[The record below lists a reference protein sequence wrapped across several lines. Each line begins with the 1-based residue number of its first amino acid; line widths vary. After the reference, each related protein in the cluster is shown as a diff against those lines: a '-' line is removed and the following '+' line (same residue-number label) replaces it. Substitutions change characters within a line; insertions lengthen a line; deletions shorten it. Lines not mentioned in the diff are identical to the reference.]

1 MYYPY
6 MGFPPFMPQ
15 TERRGPSIE
24 DLIYAR
30 KCLDDLEKS
39 FKDDETKKKEKSR
52 KRETP
57 KFSFLEMVGLLL
69 LTAPF
74 IGSAYI
80 YALGY
85 MVNNMQSIMQGLT
98 NSAPH

>member
-1 MYYPY
+1 MYPY
-6 MGFPPFMPQ
+6 MYPPFIPQ

-39 FKDDETKKKEKSR
+39 FKDGEEKKKSKKKE
-52 KRETP
+52 P
-57 KFSFLEMVGLLL
+57 AKFSFLEMVGLLL

-85 MVNNMQSIMQGLT
+85 MVNNMQEIMKGLT
-98 NSAPH
+98 VAPH

>member
-30 KCLDDLEKS
+30 KCLEDLEKS
-39 FKDDETKKKEKSR
+39 FKEGEDKKKSKKKE
-52 KRETP
+52 P
-57 KFSFLEMVGLLL
+57 AKFTFLETVGLLL

-85 MVNNMQSIMQGLT
+85 MINNMQDIMKNLI
-98 NSAPH
+98 SAPH